1 MLRTKKKPEH
11 YPYRDYP
18 DDLVEAITTCW
29 TQASGWIHE
38 GARVRRDSA
47 VVRELP
53 QSFRYPARQ
62 LNKEINDGK

>member
-1 MLRTKKKPEH
+1 MLSAKPKPEH
-11 YPYRDYP
+11 YPHDHP
-18 DDLVEAITTCW
+18 DDLVEAITTVW

-53 QSFRYPARQ
+53 NSFRYPARQ
-62 LNKEINDGK
+62 LSTEIIDGK